1 MTSRLNRDKKEVR
14 MAGEIE
20 AAQQGLALA
29 KEMMPLVKDII
40 GMFKELMGGMGGITN
55 VATPIPTPAPAV
67 SDDQVAVLK
76 RIATALEAIQ
86 AALEKK

>member
-1 MTSRLNRDKKEVR
+1 

-29 KEMMPLVKDII
+29 KETMPLVKDII

-55 VATPIPTPAPAV
+55 VATPTPTPTPAPSTEDIAP
-67 SDDQVAVLK
+67 VLK
-76 RIATALEAIQ
+76 RIATSLEAIQ
-86 AALEKK
+86 AGLSKRLEALDKK

>member
-1 MTSRLNRDKKEVR
+1 

-40 GMFKELMGGMGGITN
+40 GMFKELMGDMGGITN
-55 VATPIPTPAPAV
+55 VATPTPTPTPAV